1 MTNTTETP
9 RAKNRSKRLR
19 KKLYTDEFAIVG
31 FEFTGKFN
39 TDAGAELDA
48 FFDGLLNL
56 IGERNL
62 SIGGGSSSEFFEAY
76 VSSGE
81 RYGNATEEDR
91 SAVEAWLKGQ
101 SVIGEVT
108 VDALSDAATGL

>member
-1 MTNTTETP
+1 MTDTNVKSTKP
-9 RAKNRSKRLR
+9 RSKRLR
-19 KKLYTDEFAIVG
+19 KKLYVDEFAIVG

-39 TDAGAELDA
+39 TDAAAELDA
-48 FFDGLLNL
+48 FFDGLLTL

-81 RYGNATEEDR
+81 RYGNTSEEDR
-91 SAVEAWLKGQ
+91 AAVEAWLKGQ
-101 SVIGEVT
+101 SVIDEVT
-108 VDALSDAATGL
+108 VEPMSDAVYGE